1 MNRVHSLAARAAA
14 FSMAL
19 VTAAGSMAIPARA
32 DAPQVEVDE
41 TMYVNADYY
50 GVSTSTSVVKSVGMN
65 GLTQFTD
72 HGYYSKITNMTDNT
86 EPEVNGDTVTWNV
99 PEGTNRFYYEG
110 SIDNNAVQLP
120 WNVDVSYKLNGQP
133 ADASKLNH
141 ASGLIEIDVNAV
153 HNTQAKE
160 YYQNNMILTVIVPVD
175 MGKCYS
181 VDAPG
186 SQTQN
191 MGSTTGVMFMA
202 LPGEDGNFTV
212 RLGTDDFSCSGIYIA
227 MVPGTLSDLDR
238 IKSLNEA
245 KDRFRDAGDDLFDSM
260 TDLMKSMEAMKSDVQ
275 VAQSGAQD
283 LQSARNTVNGSRHEI
298 EGLSTEALNEM
309 QSAIDQTNVVIPY
322 LETARDAVMDIN
334 ADADTMSSTMGDLQ
348 DSLDDLYPKLG
359 RLGNALSRASGNISS
374 NTVSD
379 AEREKSV
386 QEVREIINEINQL
399 QAQLKEDIKKGKE
412 QNKAVKQR
420 LADLNQQLQN
430 SKAFQ
435 FQNAKQQAQQKI
447 MASAAELVGPE
458 NAQRDLQELE
468 LAKKQAEDRLKE
480 LDSAYPQK
488 IQKMTADVDSILE
501 SAGDA
506 DEKLDDA
513 ISQINTALGNAA
525 TVAGRTADVV
535 NELKGATDQV
545 NYLLDD
551 GKMMISTV
559 DNYVPSM
566 LDSLS
571 DTEELMNRLT
581 TALGGT
587 HAVLSKINDTCIAAG
602 DDLNAGTKK
611 SLDAIQGTLNKTMT
625 TLNDIGGV
633 REASDTMK
641 QQIDNQ
647 LDDIENETNFLN
659 IDPDALKVS
668 FTSDSNPEPKSLQI
682 IMRTEEID
690 DESEAT
696 DISDQ
701 ETEDAKDSP
710 FTRIA
715 NIFKM
720 IFEAIKNFFT

>member
-141 ASGLIEIDVNAV
+141 ASGLVEIDVNAV

-399 QAQLKEDIKKGKE
+399 QAQLKKDIANGQA
-412 QNKAVKQR
+412 QNSEVKQR
-420 LADLNQQLQN
+420 LADLNKQLQKID
-430 SKAFQ
+430 SFRY
-435 FQNAKQQAQQKI
+435 AKQQAQQKI

-488 IQKMTADVDSILE
+488 IQKMTDDVDSILE

-602 DDLNAGTKK
+602 DDLDAGTRK
-611 SLDAIQGTLNKTMT
+611 SLDAIQGTLGKTMA